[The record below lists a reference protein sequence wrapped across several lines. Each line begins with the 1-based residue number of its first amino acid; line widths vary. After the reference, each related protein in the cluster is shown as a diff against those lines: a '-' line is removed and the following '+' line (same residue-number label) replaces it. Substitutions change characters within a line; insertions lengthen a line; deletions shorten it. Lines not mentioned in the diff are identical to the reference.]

1 MCDLTPDRS
10 VLLSS
15 GAARTVAQALD
26 FVRRSVCP
34 EHEETALGALLL
46 VTDELV
52 TNAVRHGRPPVT
64 VHLSCQTDEVR
75 LAVGDAGARFPDEPG
90 ASGGLGLEIV
100 AKTAREWGATPLAVG
115 KQVWCRVPTGAL
127 RARVAP
133 RRRSDLLA
141 QRS

>member
-10 VLLSS
+10 ALLSS
-15 GAARTVAQALD
+15 DPARTVALALE
-26 FVRRSVCP
+26 FVRRGVCP
-34 EHEETALGALLL
+34 EHAETALGALLL

-64 VHLSCQTDEVR
+64 VHLSCQTDAVR

-100 AKTAREWGATPLAVG
+100 AKATREWGITSLAVG
-115 KQVWCRVPTGAL
+115 KQVWCRVPTGVL
-127 RARVAP
+127 RARVP
-133 RRRSDLLA
+133 QRRSDLLA